1 MSTAT
6 LDTQT
11 GSRLLANAAASKPR
25 WERAVPVYGFPVVN
39 RFFVALLAMTGLAF
53 VLTGYRELAG
63 LGPVSGMND
72 AYGWGIWKTFNVM
85 VLTGLGS
92 GAFAVGIAPWV
103 FRRKRLHALMRMAL
117 LTSFLAYACGL
128 LLLGID
134 AGRPWNFYW
143 IVFPWKWNMHS
154 PLAEVAICMS
164 IYATIPLA
172 IENIPPVLERL
183 WYFDSRLRPGV
194 EKFERRL
201 HYFFPWIIAAAY
213 LLPGMHQ
220 SSLGALMLLA
230 GERVHPLWQ
239 SPWLPLLYLGAASF
253 MSFGCVAGATML
265 CCVMWKRA
273 MDMEI
278 LDEAARITAW
288 LIFGWLGL
296 RLLDIVFRGALGTA
310 FHADRF
316 AGVFWLE
323 TFLIAGGGWM
333 LWRSLRTH
341 KTQTMF
347 LGYVLSSLGGMIYRF
362 SPTTL
367 AFRPNPESLYFPTTI
382 EILVSFGFIC
392 MGVAGFLLV
401 VKRFG
406 ILPAPL
412 QEVHNMAAYF
422 RFRRP
427 YIRWTGYFEHG
438 FFSDDELEREQ
449 QLELTD
455 SD

>member
-1 MSTAT
+1 MSAP
-6 LDTQT
+6 
-11 GSRLLANAAASKPR
+11 ANHPNPSDNR
-25 WERAVPVYGFPVVN
+25 WERDVPVYGFPVIN
-39 RFFVALLAMTGLAF
+39 GFFIGLCVLILIAF

-72 AYGWGIWKTFNVM
+72 AFGWGIWKTFNVM
-85 VLTGLGS
+85 VLTALGS
-92 GAFAVGIAPWV
+92 GAFAIGISAWV
-103 FRRKRLHALMRMAL
+103 FRRKRMHALMRMAL

-164 IYATIPLA
+164 IYAMIPLA
-172 IENIPPVLERL
+172 VENIPPVLERL

-194 EKFERRL
+194 ERVERRL
-201 HYFFPWIIAAAY
+201 HAFYPWIIAAAY

-239 SPWLPLLYLGAASF
+239 TPWLPLLYLGAAAF
-253 MSFGCVAGATML
+253 MSFGCVAGTTML
-265 CCVMWKRA
+265 CCVVWKRA
-273 MDMEI
+273 MDMDV
-278 LDEAARITAW
+278 LDEAANITWW

-296 RLLDIVFRGALGTA
+296 RFIDIIARGAFGTA
-310 FHADRF
+310 FHFDRF

-323 TFLIAGGGWM
+323 TILIAGGGW
-333 LWRSLRTH
+333 LLIRSVKNRDL
-341 KTQTMF
+341 QAMF
-347 LGYVLSSLGGMIYRF
+347 IGYVLSSAGGMLYRF

-367 AFRPNPESLYFPTTI
+367 AFRPNPEALYFPATI
-382 EILVSFGFIC
+382 EILVSLGFISL
-392 MGVAGFLLV
+392 GIAGFLIA
-401 VKRFG
+401 VKRLA

-412 QEVHNMAAYF
+412 YEWHNMANYF

-427 YIRWTGYFEHG
+427 YIRWTGYFKYGYYGENE
-438 FFSDDELEREQ
+438 SETPTASAD
-449 QLELTD
+449 
-455 SD
+455 

>member
-1 MSTAT
+1 MSTAAVNVNRAP
-6 LDTQT
+6 
-11 GSRLLANAAASKPR
+11 SNR
-25 WERAVPVYGFPVVN
+25 WERNVPVFGFPVIN
-39 RFFVALLAMTGLAF
+39 GFFVCLAFLVLIAF

-85 VLTGLGS
+85 VMTALGS
-92 GAFAVGIAPWV
+92 GAFAIGIAAWV
-103 FRRKRLHALMRMAL
+103 FRRKRLHSLMRMAL

-143 IVFPWKWNMHS
+143 MVFPWKWNMHS

-164 IYATIPLA
+164 IYAMIPLA
-172 IENIPPVLERL
+172 VENLPPLLERL

-194 EKFERRL
+194 ELVEKRL

-239 SPWLPLLYLGAASF
+239 TPWLPLLYLGAAMF
-253 MSFGCVAGATML
+253 MSFGCVAGTTML
-265 CCVMWKRA
+265 CCLVWKRA
-273 MDMEI
+273 MDMDV
-278 LDEAARITAW
+278 LGEAARITAW
-288 LIFGWLGL
+288 LIFGWLAL
-296 RLLDIVFRGALGTA
+296 RLLDITFRGALGTA
-310 FHADRF
+310 FHLDRF
-316 AGVFWLE
+316 AAVFWIEVL
-323 TFLIAGGGWM
+323 LIGGGGW
-333 LWRSLRTH
+333 LLRRSLKNGDARA
-341 KTQTMF
+341 MF
-347 LGYVLSSLGGMIYRF
+347 TGYILSSLGGMIYRF

-367 AFRPNPESLYFPTTI
+367 AFRPNPQALYFPATV
-382 EILVSFGFIC
+382 EILVSLGFISL
-392 MGVAGFLLV
+392 GILGFLIA
-401 VKRFG
+401 VKRFA

-412 QEVHNMAAYF
+412 SEWHDMASYF

-427 YIRWTGYFEHG
+427 YIRWTGYFKYGHFGE
-438 FFSDDELEREQ
+438 DESEASG
-449 QLELTD
+449 D
-455 SD
+455 